1 MTRQARHT
9 WILVAVVLA
18 LGLAAM
24 GETLRDARNAP
35 RPLLAD
41 APQRVDAIEL
51 ACASCD
57 APRRFQRVQGRWR
70 LIAPW
75 DVPADL
81 ESVERLLGISAIP
94 VRRRFGDV
102 PAAPESLGLAPP
114 LATVALG
121 DTRIEFGTTEAID
134 QARFVRIGGQVALV
148 TDRISVTLL
157 APPARFVDRNPFAD
171 LRDGLAGVVEGG
183 DPWPAARVAALAAW
197 RAESVEAVPADAP
210 RAGRALRLRDGAGRE
225 HGFLLAMREDR
236 VLLLRDDRPLA
247 WLLPAG
253 TTLPD

>member
-9 WILVAVVLA
+9 WILVAVVVA

-41 APQRVDAIEL
+41 APKRIDAIEL
-51 ACASCD
+51 ACAHCD

-70 LIAPW
+70 LVAPW

-81 ESVERLLGISAIP
+81 ESVERLLGIPAIP
-94 VRRRFGDV
+94 VRRRFGDAPV
-102 PAAPESLGLAPP
+102 APESLGFAPP
-114 LATVALG
+114 FATVALG
-121 DTRIEFGTTEAID
+121 ATRIEFGTTEAID
-134 QARFVRIGGQVALV
+134 QARFVRVGEEIALV

-157 APPARFVDRNPFAD
+157 APPERFVDRNPFAD
-171 LRDGLAGVVEGG
+171 LRDGLAGVVEG
-183 DPWPAARVAALAAW
+183 DTPWPAVRVAALAAW

-210 RAGRALRLRDGAGRE
+210 RAGRALRLRDGSGRE
-225 HGFLLAMREDR
+225 HDFLLAARDGRLM
-236 VLLLRDDRPLA
+236 LLRDDRPLA

-253 TTLPD
+253 ATLPD